1 MFLLQSV
8 YKNFGTKQALRN
20 INLEAASGEIIGF
33 LGPNGAGKTST
44 MRLLLGY
51 LQPTSGTVQIFKKNP
66 IRDRLAVLPE
76 VGYLPENNP
85 LYPDM
90 KVSEYLS
97 YVAEVKEAGDW
108 QDKAALVGLDDVYD
122 KKIETLSRGF
132 RQRVGLAA
140 ALLGDP
146 KMLILDEPTSGLDPL
161 EQDRIKAL
169 IKKIANTAGRNRKTV
184 VFSTHVL
191 SEVEDIATR
200 LVIIHEGVIVYDGK
214 KPAGKGNV
222 EKLFKKLVK

>member
-1 MFLLQSV
+1 MFSLQQV
-8 YKNFGTKQALRN
+8 YKQFGTKQALCDVS
-20 INLEAASGEIIGF
+20 LSAKTGEIIGF
-33 LGPNGAGKTST
+33 LGPNGAGKTTT

-51 LQPTSGTVQIFKKNP
+51 LRPTSGQVLLFGKDP
-66 IRDRLAVLPE
+66 VADRLTVLPQ

-90 KVSEYLS
+90 KVSEYLK
-97 YVAEVKEAGDW
+97 YIAEVKGVTDW
-108 QDKAALVGLDDVYD
+108 EDKAEQVGLTDVLPM
-122 KKIETLSRGF
+122 KIETLSRGF

-146 KMLILDEPTSGLDPL
+146 NVLILDEPTSGLDPL

-169 IKKIANTAGRNRKTV
+169 IKKIANPSGRTRRTV
-184 VFSTHVL
+184 IFSTHIL

-200 LVIIHEGVIVYDGK
+200 LVIIHEGSIVYDGK
-214 KPAGKGNV
+214 KPTGRGSV
-222 EKLFKKLVK
+222 TKLFKKLVA